1 MKGGSSAVHK
11 AFGRLKTQDSAG
23 FFFFFFLSPYVMFI
37 HMNNNLWLTS
47 SGHMVLAGRI
57 SRCSTPKAF
66 LAVDGSNPGEGCMLR
81 GRRRGGEGFFTMF
94 SLPDQPNGPEYTT
107 Q

>member
-1 MKGGSSAVHK
+1 MKGGSSVVHK
-11 AFGRLKTQDSAG
+11 AFGRHKTQDSA
-23 FFFFFFLSPYVMFI
+23 FFFLSPYVIFI

-66 LAVDGSNPGEGCMLR
+66 LAVDGRNPGEGCMLR

-94 SLPDQPNGPEYTT
+94 SLPDQPNSLEYTT